1 LAEQNINTN
10 ITATANFSAL
20 TAQLQAV
27 TSELVKLQATTIGLN
42 KNLSNQVGVM
52 NKSFAETLRSTGQF
66 STHFVTLT
74 SDVEKFG
81 KNLDSGRM
89 KLGQYFNTWQ
99 QHANKTSSIV
109 KDLAKQQV
117 LMEQAVIQPL
127 GKNAQGLMQYNVHIA
142 QGLDEIKNKTALA
155 RQEAAIMNKVIQQG
169 ANQMINWGKNTQWA
183 GRQLTVGL
191 TVPMAAFGAASAK
204 AFREADQELVRL
216 TKVYGGLSAKSAEEL
231 KKVREDVSAT
241 AKELASSYGVSY
253 KETISL
259 AADIA
264 ATGKEGND
272 LIQSTIQTS
281 RLAVLGEVDRQEA
294 MKATLA
300 IQNAFKQST
309 DELTQSIDFLNAVE
323 NQTSTTLDDLV
334 TAIPK
339 AGPVVKALG
348 GDVKDL
354 ALYLT
359 AMKEGGINASEGA
372 NALKSAM
379 ASMIN
384 PTKVALETF
393 EGFGIDLG
401 GIVQK
406 NAGDLT
412 GTILALQS
420 ALDSLDPLSKSKAIE
435 QLFGKFQFARMSALF
450 DNLGKSGS
458 QTLQVMDLMK
468 ASTTDLANLS
478 QRELAQLT
486 ESASGKYRRALESVR
501 ADMAAVGESFLK
513 ISTFVLETIS
523 AIVKFVDKLPGP
535 VKSLLTLMGG
545 LTALAGPLLMLT
557 GVLANFFGYVIKGV
571 FHLKNLFKGGD
582 GFKLLTPEIM
592 AASKAGTLL
601 EQSFYSDAKASA
613 TLKDAVYSLAQS
625 FDVLKDK
632 ALSSSVAVSAS
643 FSTMQGNPAVMQT
656 GAARAVQGERMADK
670 SHPLI
675 GKPYARQMA
684 HMIPAATEQ
693 PGTIFGTVPNP
704 GPVNVRIGK
713 NPQMYAT
720 GDMPKINGL
729 TAINGVSTGVVAE
742 EAARW
747 HAMTAAI
754 ATQSEAEL
762 ALLKKEI
769 SATGTITASLSDAY
783 SAMLPPMME
792 LTTLAAAES
801 KAIVAQLQA
810 GKITVEQARAQIIQ
824 LNLVIEKMMAES
836 ATLAAGSMGRGINL
850 TTVPLTGQSV
860 IGPGGKS
867 NMKELFHKGSTASTI
882 DAIARN
888 LGVRTS
894 GGGFSIETTKPR
906 PKKLNDGGRVYDPS
920 RDGNI
925 VPGDTSIN
933 YDNTP
938 ALLQEGG
945 FILNQ
950 EASKK
955 NKPLVDIAVQGLNT
969 GGKIVPALLT
979 PGETYFPPEIAQP
992 MMPTLEW
999 ANNGNVV
1006 KPLALGGAVMSSKN
1020 NYGRLT
1026 GLHSPLKFGA
1036 AISGVKKMVPGF
1048 SPRGAKAGDVWF
1060 TKPFTGLYSKKSGNS
1075 NELMK
1080 DGAKGAPIKEYLNGL
1095 RNYTKST
1102 KGLLGGTKRKI
1113 YGSTDGFLSA
1123 IPSKVMPLAERKA
1136 LAIEIENAYLLR
1148 LSEMDAKG
1156 VLLTDRNNP
1165 YHSISNSLITN
1176 YIRETGNKTLRKLWN
1191 QFKVATSSVDK
1202 YQGTKRGASTSP
1214 QEAILSADG
1223 FTVKIGRH
1231 EGNRK
1236 EDVDF
1241 LHAANL
1247 DWARAAEKN
1256 AGGALG
1262 GKVHIG
1268 KFGYGGL
1275 PPRLTKKS
1283 MGWRSWRQDGVSP
1296 EVQESQAR
1304 QFAKYPNGEIP
1315 TTGLPARE
1323 AKYPMPRS
1331 YYQDLANQDPLHGPL
1346 QIGRYRG
1353 PVQVRN
1359 QHVAPQV
1366 IYKGGSGY
1374 MKQTGAKAFDL
1385 GDVESRAKSALYNY
1399 MMGDYGA
1406 INDPAVQQHLS
1417 SIRTKFT
1424 GRLHRGVRN
1433 PQSLPP
1439 VLSELIKE
1447 GRWSDMVGK
1456 EFIMRRSSWSKNKD
1470 TADGFGE
1477 LQIVADVKNRNA
1489 VAASEIFPD
1498 LTFQSPRGPVKVNE
1512 SEVYMGGKFRVVS
1525 AEKNKIQVEAVYDA
1539 AREKGGPVNAGRP
1552 YLVGEKGP
1560 EIFVPKNS
1568 GGIIPGYAGGGEV
1581 GKLIGSSLLSSAG
1594 FMGGN
1599 MLGSMIGGDTGGMI
1613 GGMLLSGLV
1622 GGLPYMRRGK
1632 SAGDGADVAGDA
1644 ASKLPSKFTKSFPA
1658 MEKMSAKLAAL
1669 GSSGGKFAGVLSK
1682 VGGILSRLPLLL
1694 NPVGIGIGVVTAAV
1708 ALGIKRWSDHN
1719 EHLRIGMTQYS
1730 LTGEAAQKAG
1740 LKFTDYNQK
1749 MKTTIEDAKA
1759 LKEANALV
1767 YDSMMSAKLP
1777 IEMTIEEYKKLRK
1790 EVKSTYADQ
1799 IKLINQ
1805 TSGSGNL
1812 QNVATDLKAQLI
1824 AAGLSADEATKK
1836 IYAMFKVSEKGSAA
1850 LASTVK
1856 NSAFNS
1862 MTDAQTTARYA
1873 VSSYARTSKQGG
1885 REGAGTVQTAMTAM
1899 DTAVQEAIDK
1909 SRKAASADKSG
1920 KKEVL
1925 TQLQA
1930 ELQVTNQVNQSKERG
1945 VTITEE
1951 TLAELEKTNP
1961 AIREF
1966 ASEQD
1971 TVISLWQKIRLT
1983 TQGYAGDLSRL
1994 NAVQVAGLVSAG
2006 TAMQTAIET
2015 ANSGSGGLLE
2025 KQYNNLEKLTAQQ
2038 KKLMSAAKGQSAAS
2052 QIKTRD
2058 AIKALQKEI
2067 DLNNKLADA
2076 RLKALDIAK
2085 TEGDLAREIEKA
2097 KLGYNQAVATGDTAK
2112 AQQYQLDIKGY
2123 QSTMQY
2129 NSQVAAIENARDAA
2143 NVKPQSKIDALN
2155 NKNEKLNDAAVI
2167 ASEGLSKLNDSIVKQ
2182 KKEIDDVNG
2191 SMLALAINAFAAGK
2205 DIATYVKESKAAQRQ
2220 AAVVSNNLK
2229 VAGVK
2234 VKDGMDAVS
2243 SAVSQF
2249 TDPKNGIMSAI
2260 TDSLKNAKIENL
2272 FITGKSIKLS
2282 SEGSS
2287 TGYVKTKAG
2296 ESFGVD
2302 AASFSRTDGS
2312 LKEVAQKAATGKQ
2325 TRQYIAA
2332 NGAQYWIFEYAGK
2345 TYAVE
2350 KDGGKRTHSFKNNEV
2365 GPVVRAG
2372 KGTMK
2377 LNPRVPTIVGD
2388 EGPEI
2393 AYRNMIIPNIS
2404 SIPYASPKF
2413 DIKKANLSPV
2423 GSSSGGAQ
2431 TLNYTQHIHAT
2442 PGMNEDQL
2450 VRKASEAA
2458 VKIFQSVTK
2467 NNVKMVGE
2475 SKNIKV
2481 ASK

>member
-1 LAEQNINTN
+1 MAEQNINTN

-127 GKNAQGLMQYNVHIA
+127 GKNAQGLMQYNVHVA

-191 TVPMAAFGAASAK
+191 TVPMAAFGAAAAK
-204 AFREADQELVRL
+204 AFREADAELVRL
-216 TKVYGGLSAKSAEEL
+216 TKVYGGLSATSAQEL

-241 AKELASSYGVSY
+241 AKELASVYGISY
-253 KETISL
+253 KDTISL

-281 RLAVLGEVDRQEA
+281 RLAVLGEVDRQDA

-300 IQNAFKQST
+300 IQNAFKQNT
-309 DELTQSIDFLNAVE
+309 EELTASIDFLNAVE
-323 NQTSTTLDDLV
+323 NQTSTTLQDLV

-359 AMKEGGINASEGA
+359 AMKEGGIGAAEGA
-372 NALKSAM
+372 NAIKSAM
-379 ASMIN
+379 ASLIN
-384 PTKVALETF
+384 PTNVAVEMF
-393 EGFGIDLG
+393 NGFGIDLG

-420 ALDSLDPLSKSKAIE
+420 SLESLDPLSKSKAIE

-458 QTLQVMDLMK
+458 QTLKVIDLMK
-468 ASTTDLANLS
+468 ASTTDLANISKRELS
-478 QRELAQLT
+478 QMT
-486 ESASGKYRRALESVR
+486 ESASGKYKRALESVK

-513 ISTFVLETIS
+513 INTFILQTVDG
-523 AIVKFVDKLPGP
+523 IVKFVDKLPGP

-571 FHLKNLFKGGD
+571 FHLKNLFRGGD

-632 ALSSSVAVSAS
+632 ALSSSVAVSTS
-643 FSTMQGNPAVMQT
+643 FSTMQGNPVVSQT
-656 GAARAVQGERMADK
+656 ASARAVQGERMADK
-670 SHPLI
+670 SHPLV
-675 GKPYARQMA
+675 GKPYSRQMA
-684 HMIPAATEQ
+684 HLIPSATDQ

-713 NPQMYAT
+713 NPQMYAS

-729 TAINGVSTGVVAE
+729 TAINGVSTGIVAE

-747 HAMTAAI
+747 HAMTAAL

-762 ALLKKEI
+762 ALLKTEVA
-769 SATGTITASLSDAY
+769 ATGTITTSLSDAY
-783 SAMLPPMME
+783 ATMLPPMIE
-792 LTTLAAAES
+792 LTNLAAKES
-801 KAIVAQLQA
+801 QLIVSELQA
-810 GKITVEQARAQIIQ
+810 GKITVETAKAKIIQ
-824 LNLVIEKMMAES
+824 LNLVIEQMMAES
-836 ATLAAGSMGRGINL
+836 ATLAASGMGRGINL

-867 NMKELFHKGSTASTI
+867 NMKELFHKGTTANTI
-882 DAIARN
+882 DTIARN
-888 LGVRTS
+888 LGVKTS
-894 GGGFSIETTKPR
+894 GGGYSIETTI
-906 PKKLNDGGRVYDPS
+906 PKKLNDGGQVYDPS
-920 RDGNI
+920 RDGNV
-925 VPGDTSIN
+925 VPGNTSIN

-938 ALLQEGG
+938 ALLREGG
-945 FILNQ
+945 YVLNQ
-950 EASKK
+950 DASKINPDLVQLAK
-955 NKPLVDIAVQGLNT
+955 NGLEA
-969 GGKIVPALLT
+969 GGKVIPALVT
-979 PGETYFPPEIAQP
+979 PGETYFPPEIAKP
-992 MMPTLEW
+992 IMPTLEW
-999 ANNGNVV
+999 ANNGNKVQ
-1006 KPLALGGAVMSSKN
+1006 LHALGGEIKSSKN
-1020 NYGRLT
+1020 SYGRTLT
-1026 GLHSPLKFGA
+1026 GLHNPVKFGA
-1036 AISGVKKMVPGF
+1036 TITDLKRLVPGF
-1048 SPRGAKAGDVWF
+1048 KPNKNATSKDVWF
-1060 TKPFTGLYSKKSGNS
+1060 GKPFTGLWAKNSGS
-1075 NELMK
+1075 VNELMAR
-1080 DGAKGAPIKEYLNGL
+1080 GGAPIEDFIKGL
-1095 RNYTKST
+1095 KAYTKTT
-1102 KGLLGGTKRKI
+1102 KGLLGGKRSI
-1113 YGSTDGFLSA
+1113 YGTTDGFLEQ
-1123 IPSKVMPLAERKA
+1123 IPSTLVPLADRKQ
-1136 LAIEIENAYLLR
+1136 LAILIENKYLEELDSMKKSGM
-1148 LSEMDAKG
+1148 LITDA
-1156 VLLTDRNNP
+1156 NNP
-1165 YHSISNSLITN
+1165 YHRVSNKEISDYVDAS
-1176 YIRETGNKTLRKLWN
+1176 GNKTLGKLWRK
-1191 QFKVATSSVDK
+1191 FRTSTSSLDK
-1202 YQGTKRGASTSP
+1202 A
-1214 QEAILSADG
+1214 
-1223 FTVKIGRH
+1223 
-1231 EGNRK
+1231 RK
-1236 EDVDF
+1236 G
-1241 LHAANL
+1241 
-1247 DWARAAEKN
+1247 N
-1256 AGGALG
+1256 AGGASTTHQSATISADGITITVPIHKGNRNENIKLLHSANTDWAKFVTKNSG
-1262 GKVHIG
+1262 GMI
-1268 KFGYGGL
+1268 GGL
-1275 PPRLTKKS
+1275 VGSHKNNYGV
-1283 MGWRSWRQDGVSP
+1283 MNWRSWLKDGVSP
-1296 EVQESQAR
+1296 DMHAALSKK
-1304 QFAKYPNGEIP
+1304 FANYPNGQEP
-1315 TTGLPARE
+1315 V
-1323 AKYPMPRS
+1323 KYDPSKSAGKFPMPKN
-1331 YYQDLANQDPLHGPL
+1331 YYQDLANVDPLHGPL
-1346 QIGRYRG
+1346 QIGRYQG
-1353 PVQVRN
+1353 AIQVRN
-1359 QHVAPQV
+1359 QHVSPQ
-1366 IYKGGSGY
+1366 IRYDKGTGY
-1374 MKQTGAKAFDL
+1374 QRMSSAKAFDI
-1385 GDVESRAKSALYNY
+1385 GDIESRAKSALYNY
-1399 MMGDYGA
+1399 MQGDYGA
-1406 INDPAVQQHLS
+1406 INDPAVQQYLS
-1417 SIRTKFT
+1417 TIRTKFT
-1424 GRLHRGVRN
+1424 GTLHRGVRN

-1447 GRWSDMVGK
+1447 GRWSDLVGK
-1456 EFIMRRSSWSKNKD
+1456 EFIMRRASWSKNKD
-1470 TADGFGE
+1470 TADGFGQ
-1477 LQIVADVKNRNA
+1477 LQIVASVKNRNA
-1489 VAASEIFPD
+1489 VPASEIFPD
-1498 LTFQSPRGPVKVNE
+1498 LTFNSPQGPVKVNE

-1525 AEKNKIQVEAVYDA
+1525 AEKNKIQVESVYDA

-1568 GGIIPGYAGGGEV
+1568 GGIIPGYNAGGEIA
-1581 GKLIGSSLLSSAG
+1581 KLLGSGLLSSAG

-1599 MLGSMIGGDTGGMI
+1599 MLGSMVGGDMGGMI
-1613 GGMLLSGLV
+1613 GGMLAAQML
-1622 GGLPYMRRGK
+1622 GGLPYMRKGK

-1658 MEKMSAKLAAL
+1658 MEKMSAKLAGL
-1669 GSSGGKFAGVLSK
+1669 GANGGKFAGVLAKIGGVLSK
-1682 VGGILSRLPLLL
+1682 LPLLL
-1694 NPVGIGIGVVTAAV
+1694 NPVGIGIGIVTAAV

-1730 LTGEAAQKAG
+1730 LTGEAAGKAG

-1749 MKTTIEDAKA
+1749 MKTTIENAKA
-1759 LKEANALV
+1759 LKDANGLV
-1767 YDSMMSAKLP
+1767 YDSMMSAKQP

-1790 EVKSTYADQ
+1790 EVKATYADQ

-1805 TSGSGNL
+1805 TAGKGNL

-1856 NSAFNS
+1856 NSAFTN
-1862 MTDAQTTARYA
+1862 MTDAQTTAKYA

-1909 SRKAASADKSG
+1909 SRKAATADKSG

-1930 ELQVTNQVNQSKERG
+1930 ELQVTNQVNQSKQRG
-1945 VTITEE
+1945 VTITKE

-1983 TQGYAGDLSRL
+1983 AQGYTGDLSRL

-2006 TAMQTAIET
+2006 TAMQSAIES

-2038 KKLMSAAKGQSAAS
+2038 KKLMVAAKGQSAAS

-2076 RLKALDIAK
+2076 RLKALDVAK

-2129 NSQVAAIENARDAA
+2129 NSQVSAIENTRDAA
-2143 NVKPQSKIDALN
+2143 NIKPQSKIDALN
-2155 NKNEKLNDAAVI
+2155 NKNEKFNDAAAI
-2167 ASEGLSKLNDSIVKQ
+2167 ASEDLSKLNDSIAKQ
-2182 KKEIDDVNG
+2182 KKEIDNVNG

-2205 DIATYVKESKAAQRQ
+2205 DIETYVKESKAAQKQ
-2220 AAVVSNNLK
+2220 AAVVSSNLK

-2272 FITGKSIKLS
+2272 FITGKSIKLT

-2287 TGYVKTKAG
+2287 TGYVKSAAG

-2302 AASFSRTDGS
+2302 AVSFTRSDGS
-2312 LKEVAQKAATGKQ
+2312 LKEVSQKAATGKQ
-2325 TRQYIAA
+2325 TRQYTAS

-2350 KDGGKRTHSFKNNEV
+2350 KDGAKKTHSFKNNEV
-2365 GPVVRAG
+2365 GPVVKAG

-2377 LNPRVPTIVGD
+2377 LNPRIPTIVGD
-2388 EGPEI
+2388 DGPEI

-2413 DIKKANLSPV
+2413 DIKKANLSAV
-2423 GSSSGGAQ
+2423 GGPFGGAQ
-2431 TLNYTQHIHAT
+2431 TLNYTQHIHAA

-2450 VRKASEAA
+2450 IRKAGEAA

-2475 SKNIKV
+2475 NKNIKV

>member
-117 LMEQAVIQPL
+117 LMEQAIIQPL

-191 TVPMAAFGAASAK
+191 TVPMAAFGAAAAK
-204 AFREADQELVRL
+204 AFREADAELVRL

-253 KETISL
+253 KETIGL

-300 IQNAFKQST
+300 IQNAFKQNT
-309 DELTQSIDFLNAVE
+309 EELTQSIDFLNAVE

-372 NALKSAM
+372 NAIKSAM
-379 ASMIN
+379 ASLIN
-384 PTKVALETF
+384 PTNVAIEMF
-393 EGFGIDLG
+393 QGFGIDLG

-420 ALDSLDPLSKSKAIE
+420 SLDSLDPLSKSKAIE

-468 ASTTDLANLS
+468 ASTTDLANIS
-478 QRELAQLT
+478 QRELSQLT
-486 ESASGKYRRALESVR
+486 ESASGKYKRALESVR

-643 FSTMQGNPAVMQT
+643 FSTMQGNPSVMQT
-656 GAARAVQGERMADK
+656 GAARAAQGERMADK
-670 SHPLI
+670 NHPLI

-801 KAIVAQLQA
+801 KMIVSELQA
-810 GKITVEQARAQIIQ
+810 GKITVEQARSKIIQ

-836 ATLAAGSMGRGINL
+836 ATLAAGGMGRGINL

-906 PKKLNDGGRVYDPS
+906 GLNEGGRVYDPS
-920 RDGNI
+920 RDGNV
-925 VPGDTSIN
+925 VPGNTSIN

-950 EASKK
+950 DASKN
-955 NKPLVDIAVQGLNT
+955 NKPLVDIAVQSLNP
-969 GGKIVPALLT
+969 GGKVVPALLT
-979 PGETYFPPEIAQP
+979 PGETYFPPELAQT

-999 ANNGNVV
+999 ANNGNKVE
-1006 KPLALGGAVMSSKN
+1006 PYALGGTVMSSKN

-1036 AISGVKKMVPGF
+1036 TISDLKKMVPGF
-1048 SPRGAKAGDVWF
+1048 KPRKNATGKDVWM
-1060 TKPFTGLYSKKSGNS
+1060 TKPATGLHSKDSGNV
-1075 NELMK
+1075 NDLMK
-1080 DGAKGAPIKEYLNGL
+1080 DGARGASVKDYLKGL
-1095 RNYTKST
+1095 RNYTRSR
-1102 KGLLGGTKRKI
+1102 KGLLGGSKRSI
-1113 YGSTDGFLSA
+1113 YGSSDEFLSA
-1123 IPSKVMPLAERKA
+1123 VPSRLMSRGERKA
-1136 LAIEIENAYLLR
+1136 LAIEIENAYLAR
-1148 LSEMDAKG
+1148 LTEMEAKG
-1156 VLLTDRNNP
+1156 TLITDRNNP
-1165 YHSISNSLITN
+1165 YHPVSNSIIN
-1176 YIRETGNKTLRKLWN
+1176 KYIKESGNKTLAKLWK
-1191 QFKVATSSVDK
+1191 QFKVSTSSVDK
-1202 YQGTKRGASTSP
+1202 YTGPERGASTSP
-1214 QEAILSADG
+1214 QKIKLSADG
-1223 FTVKIGRH
+1223 YEITIPTL
-1231 EGNRK
+1231 EGDASRGEK
-1236 EDVDF
+1236 F
-1241 LHAANL
+1241 LHSANM
-1247 DWARAAEKN
+1247 DWARAAQKN
-1256 AGGALG
+1256 SGGALG

-1275 PPRLTKKS
+1275 PPRLTKES
-1283 MGWRSWRQDGVSP
+1283 MGWRSWRQDGVGP
-1296 EVQESQAR
+1296 DVQEAQAR
-1304 QFAKYPNGEIP
+1304 QFAKYPNGQIP

-1346 QIGRYRG
+1346 QIGKYRG

-1359 QHVAPQV
+1359 QHVAPQIV
-1366 IYKGGSGY
+1366 YKGGSGY
-1374 MKQTGAKAFDL
+1374 MKMSGAKAFDL

-1439 VLSELIKE
+1439 VLHELIKE
-1447 GRWSDMVGK
+1447 GRWSEMVGK

-1470 TADGFGE
+1470 TADGFGQ
-1477 LQIVADVKNRNA
+1477 LQIIADVKNRNA

-1568 GGIIPGYAGGGEV
+1568 GGIIPGYNAGGEI
-1581 GKLIGSSLLSSAG
+1581 GKLLGSGLLSSAG

-1599 MLGSMIGGDTGGMI
+1599 MLGSMVGGDMGGMI
-1613 GGMLLSGLV
+1613 GGMLAAQML
-1622 GGLPYMRRGK
+1622 GGLPYMRKGK
-1632 SAGDGADVAGDA
+1632 SGGDGADIAGDA

-1658 MEKMSAKLAAL
+1658 MEKMSAKLAGL
-1669 GSSGGKFAGVLSK
+1669 GANGGKFAGVLAR
-1682 VGGILSRLPLLL
+1682 VGGVLSKLPLLL
-1694 NPVGIGIGVVTAAV
+1694 NPVGIGIGIVTAAV

-1749 MKTTIEDAKA
+1749 MKTTIQDAKA
-1759 LKEANALV
+1759 LKDANGLV
-1767 YDSMMSAKLP
+1767 YDSMMSAKQP
-1777 IEMTIEEYKKLRK
+1777 IEMTIEEYKKLKK
-1790 EVKSTYADQ
+1790 EVKATYADQ

-1805 TSGSGNL
+1805 TSGKGNL

-1836 IYAMFKVSEKGSAA
+1836 IYAMFKVSEKGSEA

-1856 NSAFNS
+1856 NSAFNNI
-1862 MTDAQTTARYA
+1862 TDAQTTARYSVTA
-1873 VSSYARTSKQGG
+1873 YARSSKQGG
-1885 REGAGTVQTAMTAM
+1885 REGAGNVQTAMTAM

-1909 SRKAASADKSG
+1909 SRKAANEDKSG

-1930 ELQVTNQVNQSKERG
+1930 ELQVTNEVNKAKDKG
-1945 VTITEE
+1945 VTITEQ
-1951 TLAELEKTNP
+1951 TLVELEKTNP
-1961 AIREF
+1961 YIREF
-1966 ASEQD
+1966 ASTQD
-1971 TVISLWQKIRLT
+1971 TVISLWQKIRLQ

-1994 NAVQVAGLVSAG
+1994 NAEQVAGLVSAG
-2006 TAMQTAIET
+2006 NSMQTSIET
-2015 ANSGSGGLLE
+2015 ANQNGLLK
-2025 KQYNNLEKLTAQQ
+2025 KQYDHLGDLEKKQ
-2038 KKLMSAAKGQSAAS
+2038 KSLMAAAKGQSAAS

-2076 RLKALDIAK
+2076 RLKALDVAK

-2112 AQQYQLDIKGY
+2112 AQQYQIDIKGY

-2129 NSQVAAIENARDAA
+2129 NSQVSAIENARDAA

-2155 NKNEKLNDAAVI
+2155 AKDQKINDNAAI
-2167 ASEGLSKLNDSIVKQ
+2167 ASEGLSKLNDSIATQ
-2182 KKEIDDVNG
+2182 RKEIDNVNG

-2205 DIATYVKESKAAQRQ
+2205 DIETYVKESKAAQKQ

-2234 VKDGMDAVS
+2234 VKDGMDAVE

-2249 TDPKNGIMSAI
+2249 ADPKNGIMSQIA
-2260 TDSLKNAKIENL
+2260 DGLKNAKIENL
-2272 FITGKSIKLS
+2272 FITGNSVKLS

-2287 TGYVKTKAG
+2287 TGYVKTAAG

-2302 AASFSRTDGS
+2302 AVKFERKDGN
-2312 LKEVAQKAATGKQ
+2312 LKAVSEKAATGKQ
-2325 TRQYIAA
+2325 TRQYTAA

-2365 GPVVRAG
+2365 GPVVKAG

>member
-1 LAEQNINTN
+1 MAEQNINTN

-99 QHANKTSSIV
+99 QHASKTSSIV

-191 TVPMAAFGAASAK
+191 TVPMAAFGASSAK
-204 AFREADQELVRL
+204 AFREADAELVRL
-216 TKVYGGLSAKSAEEL
+216 TKVYGGLSATSAEEL
-231 KKVREDVSAT
+231 KKVRDDVSAT

-253 KETISL
+253 KDTISL

-264 ATGKEGND
+264 ATGKQGND

-281 RLAVLGEVDRQEA
+281 RLAVLGEVNRQDA

-300 IQNAFKQST
+300 IQNAFKQNT
-309 DELTQSIDFLNAVE
+309 EGLTQSIDFLNAVE
-323 NQTSTTLDDLV
+323 NQTSTTLDDLI

-348 GDVKDL
+348 GDIKDL

-372 NALKSAM
+372 NAIKSAM
-379 ASMIN
+379 ASLIN
-384 PTKVALETF
+384 PTNVAIQMF
-393 EGFGIDLG
+393 NGFGIDLG

-406 NAGDLT
+406 NAGNLT
-412 GTILALQS
+412 GTILALQAS
-420 ALDSLDPLSKSKAIE
+420 LDSLDPLSKSKAIE

-450 DNLGKSGS
+450 DNLGRSGS
-458 QTLQVMDLMK
+458 QTLKVMDLMK
-468 ASTTDLANLS
+468 ASTTDLANVS
-478 QRELAQLT
+478 KRELAQMT
-486 ESASGKYRRALESVR
+486 ESASGKYKRALESVR
-501 ADMAAVGESFLK
+501 ADMAAAGESFLK
-513 ISTFVLETIS
+513 ISTFVLQTVD
-523 AIVKFVDKLPGP
+523 AVVKFVDKLPGP

-571 FHLKNLFKGGD
+571 FHLKNLFRGGD

-632 ALSSSVAVSAS
+632 ALSSSVAVSTS
-643 FSTMQGNPAVMQT
+643 FSTMQGNPAVAQT
-656 GAARAVQGERMADK
+656 ASARAVQGERMADK

-675 GKPYARQMA
+675 GKPYSRQMA

-742 EAARW
+742 EAAKW

-754 ATQSEAEL
+754 ATQSEAEI

-801 KAIVAQLQA
+801 KLIVSELQA
-810 GKITVEQARAQIIQ
+810 GKITVEQARSQIIQ

-850 TTVPLTGQSV
+850 TAVPLTGQSV

-894 GGGFSIETTKPR
+894 GGGFSIETTKPT
-906 PKKLNDGGRVYDPS
+906 KLNDGGRVYNPS

-950 EASKK
+950 DASKK
-955 NKPLVDIAVQGLNT
+955 NKPLVNIAVQGLNA
-969 GGKIVPALLT
+969 GGKTVPALLT

-1006 KPLALGGAVMSSKN
+1006 KPYALGGTVMSSKN

-1036 AISGVKKMVPGF
+1036 TISGIKKMVPGF
-1048 SPRGAKAGDVWF
+1048 NPKNPKPGDVWF
-1060 TKPFTGLYSKKSGNS
+1060 TKPFTGLYSKQSGNL

-1080 DGAKGAPIKEYLNGL
+1080 DGSKGAQIKDYLTGL

-1102 KGLLGGTKRKI
+1102 KGLLGGTKRSI

-1123 IPSKVMPLAERKA
+1123 IPSKIMPLAERKA

-1165 YHSISNSLITN
+1165 YHSISNSVITK
-1176 YIRETGNKTLRKLWN
+1176 YIRETKNKTLRKLWN

-1223 FTVKIGRH
+1223 FTIKIGRH

-1236 EDVDF
+1236 EDIDF
-1241 LHAANL
+1241 LHAANM
-1247 DWARAAEKN
+1247 DWARAAQKN

-1262 GKVHIG
+1262 GPIMSSKKNYGAMPPWIIRNEKVQSLG
-1268 KFGYGGL
+1268 
-1275 PPRLTKKS
+1275 
-1283 MGWRSWRQDGVSP
+1283 
-1296 EVQESQAR
+1296 
-1304 QFAKYPNGEIP
+1304 
-1315 TTGLPARE
+1315 
-1323 AKYPMPRS
+1323 
-1331 YYQDLANQDPLHGPL
+1331 NQDPLHGPL
-1346 QIGRYRG
+1346 QIGRYQ
-1353 PVQVRN
+1353 PAMHVRN
-1359 QHVAPQV
+1359 QRIAPSIRYNSHYHEFTMDRGPSAGKTSWVPGKTGVAP
-1366 IYKGGSGY
+1366 
-1374 MKQTGAKAFDL
+1374 AFDI
-1385 GDVESRAKSALYNY
+1385 GDIETRAKTALFNY
-1399 MMGDYGA
+1399 MHGDYQA
-1406 INDPAVQQHLS
+1406 INDPAVQSYLS
-1417 SIRTKFT
+1417 TIRTKFT
-1424 GRLHRGVRN
+1424 GTLHRGVRN

-1439 VLSELIKE
+1439 VISNLIQQGKWSEL
-1447 GRWSDMVGK
+1447 VGK
-1456 EFIMRRSSWSKNKD
+1456 EFIMRRSSWSKNPD
-1470 TADGFGE
+1470 TAEGFGQ
-1477 LQIVADVKNRNA
+1477 LQMVASVKNRNA
-1489 VAASEIFPD
+1489 VPASEIFPD
-1498 LTFQSPRGPVKVNE
+1498 LTFHSPSGPIPVNE
-1512 SEVYMGGKFRVVS
+1512 NEVYMGGKFRVVAAS
-1525 AEKNKIQVEAVYDA
+1525 KNKLQLETVVDA
-1539 AREKGGPVNAGRP
+1539 AREHGGPVNAGRP

-1568 GGIIPGYAGGGEV
+1568 GGIIPGYAGGGEI
-1581 GKLIGSSLLSSAG
+1581 GKLLGSGLLSSAG
-1594 FMGGN
+1594 YMGGN
-1599 MLGSMIGGDTGGMI
+1599 MLGSMVGGDMGGMI
-1613 GGMLLSGLV
+1613 GGMLAAQML
-1622 GGLPYMRRGK
+1622 GGLPYMRKGK

-1658 MEKMSAKLAAL
+1658 MEKMSAKLAEL
-1669 GSSGGKFAGVLSK
+1669 GANGGKFAGVLAR
-1682 VGGILSRLPLLL
+1682 VGGVLSKLPLLL
-1694 NPVGIGIGVVTAAV
+1694 NPVGIGIGIVTAAV

-1730 LTGEAAQKAG
+1730 LTGEAAGKAG

-1759 LKEANALV
+1759 LKDANGLV
-1767 YDSMMSAKLP
+1767 YDSMMSAKQP

-1790 EVKSTYADQ
+1790 EVKATYADQ

-1805 TSGSGNL
+1805 TSGKANL

-1856 NSAFNS
+1856 NSAFTN
-1862 MTDAQTTARYA
+1862 MTDAQTTAKYA

-1909 SRKAASADKSG
+1909 SRKAATADKSG

-1930 ELQVTNQVNQSKERG
+1930 ELQVTNQVNQSKQRG

-1951 TLAELEKTNP
+1951 TLTELEKTNP

-1966 ASEQD
+1966 ASSQD

-2006 TAMQTAIET
+2006 TAMQSAIES

-2038 KKLMSAAKGQSAAS
+2038 KKLMAAAKGQSAAS

-2076 RLKALDIAK
+2076 RLKALDVAK

-2129 NSQVAAIENARDAA
+2129 NSQVSAIENARDAA
-2143 NVKPQSKIDALN
+2143 NIKPQSKIDALN
-2155 NKNEKLNDAAVI
+2155 NKNEKLNDAAAI
-2167 ASEGLSKLNDSIVKQ
+2167 ASEGLSKLNDSIAKQ

-2205 DIATYVKESKAAQRQ
+2205 DIETYVKESKAAQKQ

-2272 FITGKSIKLS
+2272 FITGKSIKLT

-2287 TGYVKTKAG
+2287 TGYVKSAAG

-2302 AASFSRTDGS
+2302 AASFTKSDGS
-2312 LKEVAQKAATGKQ
+2312 LKEVSQKAATEKQ
-2325 TRQYIAA
+2325 TRQYTAS

-2350 KDGGKRTHSFKNNEV
+2350 KDGAKKTHSFKNNEV
-2365 GPVVRAG
+2365 GPVVKAG

-2377 LNPRVPTIVGD
+2377 LNPRIPTIVGD
-2388 EGPEI
+2388 EGPEM
-2393 AYRNMIIPNIS
+2393 AYKGMIIPNIS
-2404 SIPYASPKF
+2404 SIPYASPRF
-2413 DIKKANLSPV
+2413 DIKKANLSAV
-2423 GSSSGGAQ
+2423 GGSSGGAQ
-2431 TLNYTQHIHAT
+2431 TLNYTQHIHAA

-2450 VRKASEAA
+2450 IRKAGEAA

-2475 SKNIKV
+2475 NKNIKV